1 MSYMAYKLEYKTY
14 VLQHKHVFRIS
25 RAARTTTPVVLI
37 RLKFNGVYGYGEAS
51 MPPLY
56 GESHDTAIRFL
67 QKVNLDD
74 FNDPFDIDF
83 IMQYIDKIDKGN
95 TSIKA
100 AIDMALNDIAA
111 KLKNMPVYS
120 YLKLPKV
127 GAAITSKTIGIDN
140 SEVIKKRVKAAN
152 EFKILKIK
160 LGSND
165 DKLIINTV
173 RKITDKPL
181 YIDANQGWK
190 NKNIALEMIKWL
202 ADKNVYLIEQP
213 MPVDFLSELAWLKQ
227 RSPLPIIGDE
237 GVQRLKDLENA
248 EQFYHGINVKLVKST
263 GLTEGL
269 KMLKLAK
276 DKGLKTMIGC
286 MAETSCSISAAF
298 HLASQCDYVDLD
310 GNLGIINNP
319 YSGIKTQGGLL
330 LNNEINGIGLINP
343 EKEWQLIN
351 TY

>member
-1 MSYMAYKLEYKTY
+1 MTYKLEYKTY
-14 VLQHKHVFRIS
+14 VLQHKHIFRIS

-37 RLKFNGVYGYGEAS
+37 RLEFNGVYGYGEAS

-56 GESHDTAIRFL
+56 GESHNTAIRFL
-67 QKVNLDD
+67 QKVHLED
-74 FNDPFDIDF
+74 FNNPFDIDI
-83 IMQYIDKIDKGN
+83 IMRYIDKIDKAN
-95 TSIKA
+95 TAIKA
-100 AIDMALNDIAA
+100 AINIALNDIAA
-111 KLKNMPVYS
+111 KIKNVPVYS

-127 GAAITSKTIGIDN
+127 DAVITSKTIGIDAPD
-140 SEVIKKRVKAAN
+140 VIKKRLKAN
-152 EFKILKIK
+152 EEFKVLKIK
-160 LGSND
+160 LGSRD
-165 DKLIINTV
+165 DKQIINTV
-173 RKITDKPL
+173 REITDKPL
-181 YIDANQGWK
+181 YIDANQGWQ
-190 NKNIALEMIKWL
+190 NKHIALEMIKWL
-202 ADKNVYLIEQP
+202 ADNNVHLIEQP
-213 MPVDFLSELAWLKQ
+213 MPVEYLSELAWLKQ

-237 GVQRLKDLENA
+237 GIQRLKDLENV

-319 YSGIKTQGGLL
+319 YSGIKTQNGLL
-330 LNNEINGIGLINP
+330 LNNGINGIGLINP